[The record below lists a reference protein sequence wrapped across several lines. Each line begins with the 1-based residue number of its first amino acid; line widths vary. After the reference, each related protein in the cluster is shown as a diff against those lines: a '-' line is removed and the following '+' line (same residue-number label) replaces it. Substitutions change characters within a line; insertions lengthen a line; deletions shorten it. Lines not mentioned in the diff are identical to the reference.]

1 MKAWGKHFGSSTK
14 KRENYLIT
22 RVFLLASIGSTSV
35 PGNLAI
41 NSKVSIQDS
50 TWVGGSPS
58 PSSGAWIE
66 GRRWMCHVGHDR
78 LAASLSRRL
87 LILGLFVQ
95 TVQVLANARP
105 LLGRFAGWG
114 TVGSP
119 GLPSRIHHRPGGH
132 VRHLK
137 HGFSSIKT
145 LFLH

>member
-105 LLGRFAGWG
+105 LLGRFAG
-114 TVGSP
+114 TVGT